1 MWNRQ
6 QKTFGFC
13 AVLLFCIALSAGC
26 TDKSALEDNWQ
37 DYLIRLSRVLDRDAA
52 SPPPEPALHFP
63 RPRDLAST
71 FATSDIDL
79 LDFLRMRRC
88 ALRETIAERNS
99 ILGKHGDASAK
110 LIFDLRFLSEAENCI
125 RILKEG
131 NNETLALQL
140 EEAVKL
146 KIRELPARI
155 FSASLAGAE
164 FRELWHAPPDLKGY
178 PTTEQDT
185 SIAALSRWKE
195 WQRQWLYGNWH
206 HDSNAILETL
216 GEIRLGHGGALLKA
230 QQVNTRGLQEATEII
245 AQRVLERPLCL
256 RPSPIAAAEQF
267 RNVLS
272 SRFIAQIQK
281 QASLVNQHQFALLNQ
296 IDVIESELFDAMT
309 RQSLVIPAAYLNWV
323 AQRKSVL
330 DKAKQAHR
338 QHVEVAGELLAQ
350 CGLSPGGNGD

>member
-1 MWNRQ
+1 MFSRQ
-6 QKTFGFC
+6 QLRIKSC
-13 AVLLFCIALSAGC
+13 ALVLFISLLCAGC
-26 TDKSALEDNWQ
+26 SDQSRLEENWQ
-37 DYLIRLSRVLDRDAA
+37 DYLARLSRVLDRDAA
-52 SPPPEPALHFP
+52 SPPPETSLHFP
-63 RPRDLAST
+63 RPRDLEST
-71 FATSDIDL
+71 FATSNIDL

-110 LIFDLRFLSEAENCI
+110 LIFDLRFLSEAEDCI
-125 RILKEG
+125 RVLEED
-131 NNETLALQL
+131 NNDTLALQL

-146 KIRELPARI
+146 KTRELPARI

-185 SIAALSRWKE
+185 GIAALSRWSD
-195 WQRQWLYGNWH
+195 WQHQWLNGDWH

-216 GEIRLGHGGALLKA
+216 GEIRLGHGGTLLKA
-230 QQVNTRGLQEATEII
+230 QQVNIQGLQEATSII
-245 AQRVLERPLCL
+245 AQRVSERPLCL
-256 RPSPIAAAEQF
+256 NHSPTAAAEQF

-272 SRFIAQIQK
+272 SRFIARIQK
-281 QASLVNQHQFALLNQ
+281 QASLINQHEFALFSQ
-296 IDVIESELFDAMT
+296 IDAIESELLSAMA
-309 RQSLVIPAAYLNWV
+309 QHDLVIPSAYRNWL
-323 AQRKSVL
+323 AQRKSIL

-338 QHVEVAGELLAQ
+338 QHVEIAGELLAQ